1 MNNTNLKRILTGDRP
16 TGKLHL
22 GHYVG
27 SLHNRVK
34 LQDEYQTFIMVADVQ
49 ALTDNYDNPKKIK
62 DNILETTIDNLAAG
76 VDPKKA
82 TFFIQSQVPEIAEL
96 TVFFMNLVTHNQVL
110 RNPTVKTEIAQ
121 KNFGESVP
129 FGFVAYP
136 VSQAADIL
144 CVRADLVP
152 VGNDQAPMIELASEI
167 ADRFNKTY
175 SSTIF
180 PHVEG
185 YYSQVGRLVGTDG
198 SAKMSKSLGNAIL
211 LSDSEEEVIAKVKKM
226 YTDPNRIRPTDPGK
240 VEGNPVF
247 IYHDLFN
254 TNKAEIEDLKQRYLV
269 GQVGDVEV
277 KDKLAK
283 AINLFLDPI
292 RERRK
297 LYEANPR
304 LVIEILKDG
313 TEKVRQ
319 ETKITMQM
327 VKEAMGINYF

>member
-1 MNNTNLKRILTGDRP
+1 
-16 TGKLHL
+16 
-22 GHYVG
+22 
-27 SLHNRVK
+27 
-34 LQDEYQTFIMVADVQ
+34 
-49 ALTDNYDNPKKIK
+49 
-62 DNILETTIDNLAAG
+62 
-76 VDPKKA
+76 
-82 TFFIQSQVPEIAEL
+82 
-96 TVFFMNLVTHNQVL
+96 
-110 RNPTVKTEIAQ
+110 
-121 KNFGESVP
+121 
-129 FGFVAYP
+129 
-136 VSQAADIL
+136 
-144 CVRADLVP
+144 
-152 VGNDQAPMIELASEI
+152 
-167 ADRFNKTY
+167 
-175 SSTIF
+175 
-180 PHVEG
+180 
-185 YYSQVGRLVGTDG
+185 
-198 SAKMSKSLGNAIL
+198 MSKSLGNAIL